1 MTRMKWIASWIL
13 ALSVVGC
20 GSGKSYQVEV
30 QNQTSTPVTLW
41 LLKDGPPKEEG
52 WFSPEELSAMPEETR
67 PGYDLAIVPPGRTG
81 FTGKVSGEF
90 PKGTN
95 AVIRVY
101 EGEKELFHL
110 LEDAKTG
117 VTNRADHVLKPG
129 MNKFSVVQQDG
140 KLLVQPKK

>member
-1 MTRMKWIASWIL
+1 MKWIAPLLL
-13 ALSVVGC
+13 AFGVVGC
-20 GSGKSYQVEV
+20 GGSGKSYQVEV
-30 QNQTSTPVTLW
+30 QNQTNQPVTLW

-52 WFSPEELSAMPEETR
+52 WYSPEELSTIPENSR
-67 PGYDLAIVPPGRTG
+67 PRYDLAIVPPGRTG
-81 FTGKVSGEF
+81 FTGKMSGEF

-95 AVIRVY
+95 AVLRVY

-117 VTNRADHVLKPG
+117 TTNRADQVLKPG

-140 KLLVQPKK
+140 KLAIQPKK